1 MKSSKEIDQLI
12 EAYRVICNIV
22 TKLRDIAK
30 FAFMNYCQIGEK
42 KLNYSATQTI
52 LPFGAY

>member
-52 LPFGAY
+52 LPFGAC